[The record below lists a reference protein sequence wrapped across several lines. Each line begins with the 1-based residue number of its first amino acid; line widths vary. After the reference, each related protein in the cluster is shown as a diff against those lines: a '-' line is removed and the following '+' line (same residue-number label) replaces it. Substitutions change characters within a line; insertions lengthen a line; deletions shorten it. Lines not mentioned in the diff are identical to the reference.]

1 MYRASVGSGHELLL
15 LDEQLKG
22 AHPIT
27 GIDLSPGMIQLA
39 NQLIRAHSPVASPRS
54 AAHARAGDA
63 GRTHLQTC
71 PHADTASPSQH
82 GTSHASPGPASQQ
95 QQQPRLRAVVG
106 DATVIPEAC
115 FPAAA
120 VLSVFGLQQMTAE
133 ANTAVCAWVSAL
145 SPGGVASI
153 IFWPPNREQ
162 NSPWAR
168 FTQAPPWDASL
179 VSSALAVAGVRLCED
194 RLIRHPFEW
203 PSLSHFWEV
212 MTRGGP
218 WCARRIAFGDAHMD
232 ELYVRFAA
240 LYAEQDGVADD
251 GAPLLLAPEARL
263 LVFTRDEVQPCFCL
277 ERTHS
282 RL

>member
-1 MYRASVGSGHELLL
+1 MTGHELLL

-27 GIDLSPGMIQLA
+27 GIDLSPGMIEVA
-39 NQLIRAHSPVASPRS
+39 NQLILAHSHGASSLS
-54 AAHARAGDA
+54 AAHAQTEDA
-63 GRTHLQTC
+63 GQIHSQTWQD
-71 PHADTASPSQH
+71 ADTASLSQH
-82 GTSHASPGPASQQ
+82 GTSHA
-95 QQQPRLRAVVG
+95 
-106 DATVIPEAC
+106 T
-115 FPAAA
+115 A

-133 ANTAVCAWVSAL
+133 ANTAVSTWVSAL

-153 IFWPPNREQ
+153 IYWPPSKEQ

-168 FTQAPPWDASL
+168 FTQVCVTTAIAAEVPPWDAFL
-179 VSSALAVAGVRLCED
+179 KSSALAVAGVRLCED

-203 PSLSHFWEV
+203 PSLAHFWEV
-212 MTRGGP
+212 MTHGGP

-232 ELYVRFAA
+232 ELFVRFAA
-240 LYAEQDGVADD
+240 LYAEEDGVADE

-263 LVFTRDEVQPCFCL
+263 LVFTKDEVQPCFCL
-277 ERTHS
+277 EREHS